1 VVSEYAVGF
10 SGCRVSVDA
19 GEAVGGMVSVSR
31 GCCCSSRPPPP
42 GEAGGAPDTSPSQR
56 DLGRLLMP
64 PVSPSHLSPICPSSR
79 LYGDVVRPR
88 CNDFNGL
95 QIHIAAVPY
104 CVPYLDGL

>member
-1 VVSEYAVGF
+1 VGGLD
-10 SGCRVSVDA
+10 SGDV

-64 PVSPSHLSPICPSSR
+64 PVSPSHLSPICSLITVIR
-79 LYGDVVRPR
+79 RRRP
-88 CNDFNGL
+88 
-95 QIHIAAVPY
+95 P
-104 CVPYLDGL
+104 